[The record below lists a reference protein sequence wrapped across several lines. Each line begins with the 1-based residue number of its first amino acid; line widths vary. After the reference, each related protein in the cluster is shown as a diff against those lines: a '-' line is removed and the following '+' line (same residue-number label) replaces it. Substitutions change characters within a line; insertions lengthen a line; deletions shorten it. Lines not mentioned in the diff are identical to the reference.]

1 MKIRFINL
9 IYKACSCI
17 VISVFLINI
26 SKYHLKSVTF
36 LATTIFIV
44 IHTSMQETLFNLR
57 VKLHSYLQTQFIQP
71 TIDRDK
77 YSMSRSIQTNT
88 FILKKT
94 SSPCHLPLYLCMQ
107 LLLWVWMFL
116 KTLKWGHIEP
126 LTPDKLHNTYP
137 LVYFWDN

>member
-88 FILKKT
+88 FIFKKHQALVT
-94 SSPCHLPLYLCMQ
+94 YHSICACSFCYGCECFWRHWSGVTLNHLHLISY
-107 LLLWVWMFL
+107 
-116 KTLKWGHIEP
+116 TTH
-126 LTPDKLHNTYP
+126 TH
-137 LVYFWDN
+137 

>member
-26 SKYHLKSVTF
+26 SKYHLKSVT
-36 LATTIFIV
+36 
-44 IHTSMQETLFNLR
+44 QETLFNLR

-88 FILKKT
+88 FIFKKN
-94 SSPCHLPLYLCMQ
+94 
-107 LLLWVWMFL
+107 
-116 KTLKWGHIEP
+116 IEP
-126 LTPDKLHNTYP
+126 LSLTTLFVHAASVMGVNVFEDIEVGSH
-137 LVYFWDN
+137 